1 ATVSSDPLAVEL
13 VRRSPAAL
21 ADRWDLRPAA
31 YYMSALVPAPQPPE
45 GIPELT
51 DAYAPVEALQ
61 NF

>member
-1 ATVSSDPLAVEL
+1 MTLDPEEAVILEQRL
-13 VRRSPAAL
+13 HLPRRVHEA
-21 ADRWDLRPAA
+21 
-31 YYMSALVPAPQPPE
+31 PE

>member
-1 ATVSSDPLAVEL
+1 VQRAATEL
-13 VRRSPAAL
+13 SR
-21 ADRWDLRPAA
+21 RWDLRNTD
-31 YYMSALVPAPQPPE
+31 YFMRSLVRAPEPPP